1 MKQAVFMGLI
11 CGVLTTGVYGS
22 EDDGIFS
29 WKVGKIEVYMLVEG
43 QRDGNAGI
51 LVGID
56 EATLKKYIPE
66 TGFKHSTNA
75 FLVKTPSQIILIDTG
90 TGAGGVILDK
100 VIKLGV
106 QPEKVDAILITHLH
120 GDHFGT
126 MQKDGK
132 AIFPNA
138 KVYLSAK
145 EREYF
150 TKTAL
155 NQGAVNALAAYGAN
169 VITFEPVELGRKLNE
184 ILPGISPAA
193 AYGHTPGHTVYLI
206 EDGRDK
212 FIIAG
217 DLLHVALVQFP
228 FPGISAS
235 YDTDKDAAGVTR
247 KQVLEYAAMNNI
259 PLGGMHI
266 VYPGAGDVKAAGAGF
281 TFTPLK

>member
-1 MKQAVFMGLI
+1 MKQAMFMGLI
-11 CGVLTTGVYGS
+11 CGVLTTGVYGG

-29 WKVGKIEVYMLVEG
+29 LKVGKIEVYMLVEG

-56 EATLKKYIPE
+56 ETALRKYIPE
-66 TGFKHSTNA
+66 TGLKHSTNA

-90 TGAGGVILDK
+90 TGSGGVILDK

-169 VITFEPVELGRKLNE
+169 VITFEPAELGMKLNE

-206 EDGRDK
+206 EDGNAK
-212 FIIAG
+212 FIVAG
-217 DLLHVALVQFP
+217 DLLHVAPVQFP
-228 FPGISAS
+228 LPGISAS
-235 YDTDKDAAGVTR
+235 YDTDKDTAGVTR
-247 KQVLEYAAMNNI
+247 KQVLEYAAKNNI

-266 VYPGAGDVKAAGAGF
+266 VYPGVGDVRAAGAGF